1 MGESLQRF
9 KKLIWGTSMGL
20 VCTGFMFLENLFYPF
35 YKYDFKNLVQ
45 KISNMK
51 QSMDNQARNLA
62 AICLLGLLLG
72 LTACED
78 SGKTAGPPGSHRF
91 AGPPGAPVGPGASS
105 AKNSAVSPVA
115 SAPHAASPT
124 ASPASN
130 STSSAAP
137 TAPNNPAAP
146 DAKNSDPSAN
156 QPNKPGLFNPLASL
170 NKVEEAGNLLSLAS
184 EMIGAG
190 TNPFLSRLPK
200 PILPESSNAEVAQPD
215 QTAAPAVANPLDSI
229 KLVGIV
235 YSSISPIA
243 LVAIDGAQ
251 QASQL
256 VHLGDSITLG
266 GARAIVRKITQSTID
281 IQATDNTK
289 EKRTVNIPD
298 IIGYGAP
305 KTDSASSEATNSAA
319 ADPSATRATA
329 SSSGASTPSPGS
341 SPLENL
347 KKLADVLTG
356 KKSSSGKA
364 SDVVLTEP

>member
-1 MGESLQRF
+1 
-9 KKLIWGTSMGL
+9 
-20 VCTGFMFLENLFYPF
+20 
-35 YKYDFKNLVQ
+35 
-45 KISNMK
+45 MK

-62 AICLLGLLLG
+62 AVCLFGLLLV

-78 SGKTAGPPGSHRF
+78 SGKAAGPPGSHRF
-91 AGPPGAPVGPGASS
+91 AGPPGAPVGPSASTVASS

-115 SAPHAASPT
+115 SDPNAAAPT

-200 PILPESSNAEVAQPD
+200 PILPESSNPEDPQPT
-215 QTAAPAVANPLDSI
+215 QAAPAVANPLDAI

-235 YSSISPIA
+235 YSPLSPIA
-243 LVAIDGAQ
+243 LVAVDGAQ

-266 GARAIVRKITQSTID
+266 GARAIVRKITQSAID
-281 IQATDNTK
+281 IQATDETK

-305 KTDSASSEATNSAA
+305 KTDSTSSEATNSAA
-319 ADPSATRATA
+319 ADPVSATRATA
-329 SSSGASTPSPGS
+329 SSSGASTTPSPGS

-347 KKLADVLTG
+347 KKLAEGLTG